1 MLFSFAMI
9 ILVGV
14 GFAMIMRKLGLP
26 NLLGYLLAGII
37 LGPFVFN
44 VIDTTTFQIS
54 SDIRQIALMI
64 ILMRAGLN
72 LQISDLKKVGPSALL
87 MCFVPASFEIIGL
100 LILAPIFLHL
110 DLLNAALLGTVLAAV
125 SPAVVVP
132 LMLKLM
138 DEGYGTK
145 EGIPQLIM
153 AGASMDDVYVIVLF
167 TSLLTLAKSGEF
179 NALSLLRIPTSILF
193 GIISGIVLGYV
204 LCKLYRLLKLS
215 TGIELASMFAIGMV
229 LITIERMMT
238 GVVGFSGLLAIMA
251 MTSSVRH
258 IKPEMAD
265 KYSAVLA
272 KLWQPAEIF
281 LFALVGASV
290 RIDYALSFGPVVL
303 VVIILALLF
312 RMAGVYLSVMKTK
325 FSLKEKIFTMI
336 AYLPKATVQAAIGGL
351 SLEAGLASGEL
362 ILTAAVTAILFT
374 APLGAIFI
382 SFTYRNFLQK
392 A

>member
-1 MLFSFAMI
+1 MLFSFAMM

-14 GFAMIMRKLGLP
+14 VFAMIMRKVGLP
-26 NLLGYLLAGII
+26 NLLGYLLTGII

-72 LQISDLKKVGPSALL
+72 LQISDLKKVGSSALL
-87 MCFVPASFEIIGL
+87 MCFVPASFEILGL
-100 LILAPIFLHL
+100 MILAPIFLHL
-110 DLLNAALLGTVLAAV
+110 DLLNAAILGTVLAAV

-132 LMLKLM
+132 LMLRLM

-193 GIISGIVLGYV
+193 GIVSGIVLGYV
-204 LCKLYRLLKLS
+204 LCKLYRLLKLP

-229 LITIERMMT
+229 LITIERIMT
-238 GVVGFSGLLAIMA
+238 GMIGFSGLLAIMA
-251 MTSSVRH
+251 LTATIRH

-272 KLWQPAEIF
+272 KLWQPAEVF

-290 RIDYALSFGPVVL
+290 RIDYALSFGSVVL
-303 VVIILALLF
+303 VVIILALVF
-312 RMAGVYLSVMKTK
+312 RILGVYLSIMKTK
-325 FSLKEKIFTMI
+325 FNMKERIFTMG

-351 SLEAGLASGEL
+351 VLEAGLASGEL

-382 SFTYRNFLQK
+382 SLTYRNFLQK
-392 A
+392 V

>member
-14 GFAMIMRKLGLP
+14 VFAMIMRKLGLP

-72 LQISDLKKVGPSALL
+72 LKISDLKKVGPSALL
-87 MCFVPASFEIIGL
+87 MCFVPASFEILGL
-100 LILAPIFLHL
+100 MILAPIFLHL
-110 DLLNAALLGTVLAAV
+110 DLLNAAILGTVLAAV

-193 GIISGIVLGYV
+193 GIVSGIVLGYV

-215 TGIELASMFAIGMV
+215 TEIELACMFAVGMA

-238 GVVGFSGLLAIMA
+238 GAVGFSGLLAIMA

-265 KYSAVLA
+265 KYSTVLA

-290 RIDYALSFGPVVL
+290 RIDYAVS
-303 VVIILALLF
+303 
-312 RMAGVYLSVMKTK
+312 
-325 FSLKEKIFTMI
+325 
-336 AYLPKATVQAAIGGL
+336 
-351 SLEAGLASGEL
+351 
-362 ILTAAVTAILFT
+362 AAVTAILFT

>member
-1 MLFSFAMI
+1 MLFSFAMM

-14 GFAMIMRKLGLP
+14 VFAMIMRKVGLP
-26 NLLGYLLAGII
+26 NLLGYLLTGII

-72 LQISDLKKVGPSALL
+72 LQISDLKKVGSSALL
-87 MCFVPASFEIIGL
+87 MCFVPASFEILGL
-100 LILAPIFLHL
+100 MILAPIFLHL
-110 DLLNAALLGTVLAAV
+110 DLLNAAILGTVLAAV

-132 LMLKLM
+132 LMLRLM

-193 GIISGIVLGYV
+193 GIVSGIVLGYV
-204 LCKLYRLLKLS
+204 LCKLYRLLKLP

-229 LITIERMMT
+229 LITIERIMT
-238 GVVGFSGLLAIMA
+238 GMIGFSGLLAIMA
-251 MTSSVRH
+251 LTATIRH

-290 RIDYALSFGPVVL
+290 RIDYALSFGSVVL
-303 VVIILALLF
+303 VVIILALIF
-312 RMAGVYLSVMKTK
+312 RMLGVYLSIMKTK
-325 FSLKEKIFTMI
+325 FNMKERIFTMG

-351 SLEAGLASGEL
+351 VLEAGLASGEL

-374 APLGAIFI
+374 APLGAIII
-382 SFTYRNFLQK
+382 SLTYRNFLQK
-392 A
+392 V

>member
-1 MLFSFAMI
+1 
-9 ILVGV
+9 
-14 GFAMIMRKLGLP
+14 
-26 NLLGYLLAGII
+26 
-37 LGPFVFN
+37 
-44 VIDTTTFQIS
+44 
-54 SDIRQIALMI
+54 
-64 ILMRAGLN
+64 
-72 LQISDLKKVGPSALL
+72 
-87 MCFVPASFEIIGL
+87 
-100 LILAPIFLHL
+100 
-110 DLLNAALLGTVLAAV
+110 
-125 SPAVVVP
+125 
-132 LMLKLM
+132 
-138 DEGYGTK
+138 
-145 EGIPQLIM
+145 
-153 AGASMDDVYVIVLF
+153 MDDVYVIVLF

>member
-1 MLFSFAMI
+1 MLFSFAMM
-9 ILVGV
+9 ILVSV
-14 GFAMIMRKLGLP
+14 VFAMIMRKVGLL
-26 NLLGYLLAGII
+26 NLLGYLLTGII

-72 LQISDLKKVGPSALL
+72 LQISDLKTVGSSALL
-87 MCFVPASFEIIGL
+87 MCFVPASFEILGL
-100 LILAPIFLHL
+100 MILAPIFLHL
-110 DLLNAALLGTVLAAV
+110 DLLNAAILGTVLAAV

-132 LMLKLM
+132 LMLRLM
-138 DEGYGTK
+138 DEGSGTK

-193 GIISGIVLGYV
+193 GIVSGIVLGYV
-204 LCKLYRLLKLS
+204 LCKLYRLLKLP

-229 LITIERMMT
+229 LITIERIMT
-238 GVVGFSGLLAIMA
+238 ATI
-251 MTSSVRH
+251 RH
-258 IKPEMAD
+258 IKPEMGD

-290 RIDYALSFGPVVL
+290 RIDYALSFGPIVL
-303 VVIILALLF
+303 VVIILALVF
-312 RMAGVYLSVMKTK
+312 RILGVYLSIMKTK
-325 FSLKEKIFTMI
+325 FNMKE
-336 AYLPKATVQAAIGGL
+336 
-351 SLEAGLASGEL
+351 
-362 ILTAAVTAILFT
+362 
-374 APLGAIFI
+374 
-382 SFTYRNFLQK
+382 
-392 A
+392 

>member
-1 MLFSFAMI
+1 MLFSFAMM

-14 GFAMIMRKLGLP
+14 LLAMMMRKFGLP

-72 LQISDLKKVGPSALL
+72 LKISDLKKVGSSALL

-100 LILAPIFLHL
+100 MILAPIFLHL

-138 DEGYGTK
+138 DEGYGAK

-167 TSLLTLAKSGEF
+167 TSLLTLAKSGKF

-193 GIISGIVLGYV
+193 GIICGIVLGYV

-215 TGIELASMFAIGMV
+215 TEIELASMFAIGMV

-251 MTSSVRH
+251 MTAAIRH

-265 KYSAVLA
+265 KYSTILA

-312 RMAGVYLSVMKTK
+312 RMLGVYLSIMQTK
-325 FSLKEKIFTMI
+325 FNRKERIFTMI
-336 AYLPKATVQAAIGGL
+336 AYIPKATVQAAIGGL
-351 SLEAGLASGEL
+351 ALEAGLASGEL
-362 ILTAAVTAILFT
+362 ILTTAVTAILVT

>member
-1 MLFSFAMI
+1 MLFSFAMM

-14 GFAMIMRKLGLP
+14 VFAMIMRKVGLP
-26 NLLGYLLAGII
+26 NLLGYLLTGII

-72 LQISDLKKVGPSALL
+72 LQISDLKKVGSSALL
-87 MCFVPASFEIIGL
+87 MCFVPASFEILGL
-100 LILAPIFLHL
+100 MILAPIFLHL
-110 DLLNAALLGTVLAAV
+110 DLLNAAILGTVLAAV

-132 LMLKLM
+132 LMLRLM

-193 GIISGIVLGYV
+193 GIVSGIVLGYV
-204 LCKLYRLLKLS
+204 LCKLYRLLKLP

-229 LITIERMMT
+229 LITIERIMT
-238 GVVGFSGLLAIMA
+238 GMIGFSGLLAIMA
-251 MTSSVRH
+251 LTATIRH

-290 RIDYALSFGPVVL
+290 RIDYALSFGSVVL
-303 VVIILALLF
+303 VVIILALVF
-312 RMAGVYLSVMKTK
+312 RILGVYLSIMKTK
-325 FSLKEKIFTMI
+325 FNMKERIFTMG

-351 SLEAGLASGEL
+351 VLEAGLASGEL

-382 SFTYRNFLQK
+382 SLTYRNFLQK
-392 A
+392 V

>member
-100 LILAPIFLHL
+100 VILAPIFLHL
-110 DLLNAALLGTVLAAV
+110 DLLNAAILGTVLAAV

-132 LMLKLM
+132 LMLRLM

-179 NALSLLRIPTSILF
+179 NVLSLLRIPTSILF
-193 GIISGIVLGYV
+193 GIVSGIVLGYM

-251 MTSSVRH
+251 MTAAIRH
-258 IKPEMAD
+258 CKPEMAD

-272 KLWQPAEIF
+272 KLWQAAEIF

-312 RMAGVYLSVMKTK
+312 RMLGVYLSVMKTR
-325 FSLKEKIFTMI
+325 FNLKEKIFAMI

-351 SLEAGLASGEL
+351 ALETGLASGEL
-362 ILTAAVTAILFT
+362 ILTAAVTAILVT

-382 SFTYRNFLQK
+382 SLTYRNFLQK

>member
-1 MLFSFAMI
+1 MLFSFAMM

-14 GFAMIMRKLGLP
+14 VFAMIMRKVGLP
-26 NLLGYLLAGII
+26 NLLGYLLTGII

-72 LQISDLKKVGPSALL
+72 LQISDLKKVGSSALL
-87 MCFVPASFEIIGL
+87 MCFVPASFEILGL
-100 LILAPIFLHL
+100 MILAPIFLHL
-110 DLLNAALLGTVLAAV
+110 DLLNAAILGTVLAAV

-132 LMLKLM
+132 LMLRLM

-193 GIISGIVLGYV
+193 GIVSGIVLGYV
-204 LCKLYRLLKLS
+204 LCKLYRLLKLP

-229 LITIERMMT
+229 LITIERIMT
-238 GVVGFSGLLAIMA
+238 GMIGFSGLLAIMA
-251 MTSSVRH
+251 LTATIRH

-272 KLWQPAEIF
+272 KLWRPAEIF

-290 RIDYALSFGPVVL
+290 RIDYALSFGSVVL
-303 VVIILALLF
+303 VVIILALIF
-312 RMAGVYLSVMKTK
+312 RMLGVYLSIMKTK
-325 FSLKEKIFTMI
+325 FNMKERIFTMG

-351 SLEAGLASGEL
+351 VLEAGLASGEL

-382 SFTYRNFLQK
+382 SLTYRNFLQK
-392 A
+392 V

>member
-1 MLFSFAMI
+1 MLFSFAMM
-9 ILVGV
+9 ILVSV
-14 GFAMIMRKLGLP
+14 VFAMIVRKVGLP
-26 NLLGYLLAGII
+26 NLLGYLLTGII

-72 LQISDLKKVGPSALL
+72 LQISDLKKVGSSALL
-87 MCFVPASFEIIGL
+87 MCFVPASFEILGL
-100 LILAPIFLHL
+100 MILAPIFLHL
-110 DLLNAALLGTVLAAV
+110 DLLNAAILGTVLAAV

-132 LMLKLM
+132 LMLRLM

-193 GIISGIVLGYV
+193 GIVSGIVLGYV
-204 LCKLYRLLKLS
+204 LCKLYRLLKLP

-229 LITIERMMT
+229 LITIERIMT
-238 GVVGFSGLLAIMA
+238 GMIGFSGLLAIMA
-251 MTSSVRH
+251 LTATIRH

-290 RIDYALSFGPVVL
+290 RIDYA
-303 VVIILALLF
+303 
-312 RMAGVYLSVMKTK
+312 
-325 FSLKEKIFTMI
+325 
-336 AYLPKATVQAAIGGL
+336 
-351 SLEAGLASGEL
+351 
-362 ILTAAVTAILFT
+362 
-374 APLGAIFI
+374 
-382 SFTYRNFLQK
+382 
-392 A
+392 

>member
-9 ILVGV
+9 ILVSV

-100 LILAPIFLHL
+100 MILAPIFLHL
-110 DLLNAALLGTVLAAV
+110 DLLNAAILGTVLAAV

-138 DEGYGTK
+138 DEGYGTR

-193 GIISGIVLGYV
+193 GIISGIVLGYM

-215 TGIELASMFAIGMV
+215 TGIELASMFAVGMT

-258 IKPEMAD
+258 IKPDMAD

-351 SLEAGLASGEL
+351 ALETGLASGEL
-362 ILTAAVTAILFT
+362 ILTAAVTAILVT

-382 SFTYRNFLQK
+382 SLTYRNFLQK

>member
-100 LILAPIFLHL
+100 MILAPIFLHL

>member
-14 GFAMIMRKLGLP
+14 VFAMIMHKLGLP

-72 LQISDLKKVGPSALL
+72 LKISDLKKVGPSALL
-87 MCFVPASFEIIGL
+87 MCFVPASFEILGL
-100 LILAPIFLHL
+100 MILAPIFLHL
-110 DLLNAALLGTVLAAV
+110 DLLNAAILGTVLAAV

-153 AGASMDDVYVIVLF
+153 AGSSMDDVYVIVLF

-193 GIISGIVLGYV
+193 GIISGIVIGYV
-204 LCKLYRLLKLS
+204 LCKFYRLLRLS

-251 MTSSVRH
+251 LTATIRH

-312 RMAGVYLSVMKTK
+312 RMVGVYLSVMKTK
-325 FSLKEKIFTMI
+325 FNSKEKIFTMI
-336 AYLPKATVQAAIGGL
+336 AYIPKATVQAAIGGL
-351 SLEAGLASGEL
+351 ALETGLASGEL
-362 ILTAAVTAILFT
+362 ILTAAVTAILVT

-382 SFTYRNFLQK
+382 SLTYRNFLQK

>member
-1 MLFSFAMI
+1 MLFSFAMM

-14 GFAMIMRKLGLP
+14 VFAMIMRKVGLP
-26 NLLGYLLAGII
+26 NLLGYLLTGII

-72 LQISDLKKVGPSALL
+72 LQISDLKKVGSSALL
-87 MCFVPASFEIIGL
+87 MCFVPASFEILGL
-100 LILAPIFLHL
+100 MILAPIFLHL
-110 DLLNAALLGTVLAAV
+110 DLLNAAILGTVLAAV

-132 LMLKLM
+132 LMLRLM

-193 GIISGIVLGYV
+193 GIVSGIVLGYV
-204 LCKLYRLLKLS
+204 LCKLYRLLKLP

-229 LITIERMMT
+229 LITIERIMT
-238 GVVGFSGLLAIMA
+238 GMIGFSGLLAIMA
-251 MTSSVRH
+251 LTATIRH

-290 RIDYALSFGPVVL
+290 RIDYALSFGLVVL
-303 VVIILALLF
+303 VVIILALVF
-312 RMAGVYLSVMKTK
+312 RMLGVYLSIMKTK
-325 FSLKEKIFTMI
+325 FNMKERIFTMG

-351 SLEAGLASGEL
+351 ALETGLASGEL

-382 SFTYRNFLQK
+382 SLTYRNFLQK
-392 A
+392 V

>member
-1 MLFSFAMI
+1 MLFSFAMM
-9 ILVGV
+9 ILASVI
-14 GFAMIMRKLGLP
+14 FAMIMRKVGLP
-26 NLLGYLLAGII
+26 NLLGYLLTGII

-72 LQISDLKKVGPSALL
+72 LQISDLKKVGSSALL
-87 MCFVPASFEIIGL
+87 MCFVPASFEILGL
-100 LILAPIFLHL
+100 MILAPIFLHL
-110 DLLNAALLGTVLAAV
+110 DLLNAAILGTVLAAV

-132 LMLKLM
+132 LMLRLM

-193 GIISGIVLGYV
+193 GIVSGIVLGYV
-204 LCKLYRLLKLS
+204 LCKLYRLLKLP

-229 LITIERMMT
+229 LITIERIMT
-238 GVVGFSGLLAIMA
+238 GMIGFSGLLAIMA
-251 MTSSVRH
+251 LTATIRH

-290 RIDYALSFGPVVL
+290 RIDYALSFGSVVL
-303 VVIILALLF
+303 VVIILALVF
-312 RMAGVYLSVMKTK
+312 RILGVYLSIMKIK
-325 FSLKEKIFTMI
+325 FNMKERIFTMG

-351 SLEAGLASGEL
+351 ALETGLASGEL

-382 SFTYRNFLQK
+382 SLTYRNFLQK
-392 A
+392 V

>member
-1 MLFSFAMI
+1 MLFSFAMM

-14 GFAMIMRKLGLP
+14 VFAMIMRKVGLP
-26 NLLGYLLAGII
+26 NLLGYLLTGII
-37 LGPFVFN
+37 LGSFVFN

-72 LQISDLKKVGPSALL
+72 LQISDLKKVGSSALL
-87 MCFVPASFEIIGL
+87 MCFVPASFEILGL
-100 LILAPIFLHL
+100 MILAPIFLHL
-110 DLLNAALLGTVLAAV
+110 DLLNAAILGTVLAAV

-132 LMLKLM
+132 LMLRLM

-193 GIISGIVLGYV
+193 GIVSGIVLGYV
-204 LCKLYRLLKLS
+204 LCKLYRLLKLPI
-215 TGIELASMFAIGMV
+215 GIELASMFAIGMV
-229 LITIERMMT
+229 LIIIERIMT
-238 GVVGFSGLLAIMA
+238 GIIGFSGLLAIMA
-251 MTSSVRH
+251 LTATIRY

-303 VVIILALLF
+303 VVIILALVF
-312 RMAGVYLSVMKTK
+312 RMLGVYLSIMKTK
-325 FSLKEKIFTMI
+325 FNMKERIFTMG

-351 SLEAGLASGEL
+351 ALEAGLASGEL

-382 SFTYRNFLQK
+382 SLTYRSFLQK
-392 A
+392 V

>member
-14 GFAMIMRKLGLP
+14 VFAMIMRKLGLP

-100 LILAPIFLHL
+100 MILAPIFLHL
-110 DLLNAALLGTVLAAV
+110 DLLNAAILGTVLAAV

-138 DEGYGTK
+138 DEGYGTR

-251 MTSSVRH
+251 MTAAIRH
-258 IKPEMAD
+258 CKPEMAD
-265 KYSAVLA
+265 KYYAVLA
-272 KLWQPAEIF
+272 KLWQAAEIF

-312 RMAGVYLSVMKTK
+312 RMLGVYLSVMKTR
-325 FSLKEKIFTMI
+325 FNLKEKIFAMI

-351 SLEAGLASGEL
+351 ALETGLASGEL
-362 ILTAAVTAILFT
+362 ILTAAVTAILVT

-382 SFTYRNFLQK
+382 SLTYRNFLQK

>member
-14 GFAMIMRKLGLP
+14 VFAMIMRKLGLP

-72 LQISDLKKVGPSALL
+72 LKISDLKKVGPSALL
-87 MCFVPASFEIIGL
+87 MCFVPASFEILGL
-100 LILAPIFLHL
+100 MILAPIFLHL
-110 DLLNAALLGTVLAAV
+110 DLLNAAILGTVLAAV

-138 DEGYGTK
+138 DEGYGTR

-193 GIISGIVLGYV
+193 GIISGIVIGYV
-204 LCKLYRLLKLS
+204 LCKFYRLLKLS

-251 MTSSVRH
+251 LTATIRH

-312 RMAGVYLSVMKTK
+312 RMVGVYLSVMKTK
-325 FSLKEKIFTMI
+325 FNSKEKIFTMI
-336 AYLPKATVQAAIGGL
+336 AYIPKAKVQAAIGGL
-351 SLEAGLASGEL
+351 ALEAGLASGEL

>member
-1 MLFSFAMI
+1 MLFSFAMM

-14 GFAMIMRKLGLP
+14 VFAMIMRKVGLP
-26 NLLGYLLAGII
+26 NLLGYLLTGII

-72 LQISDLKKVGPSALL
+72 LQISDLKKVGSSALL
-87 MCFVPASFEIIGL
+87 MCFVPASFEILGL
-100 LILAPIFLHL
+100 MILAPIFLHL
-110 DLLNAALLGTVLAAV
+110 DLLNAAILGTVLAAV

-132 LMLKLM
+132 LMLRLM

-193 GIISGIVLGYV
+193 GIVSGIVLGYV
-204 LCKLYRLLKLS
+204 LCKLYRLLKLP

-229 LITIERMMT
+229 LITIERIMT
-238 GVVGFSGLLAIMA
+238 GMIGFSGLLAIMA
-251 MTSSVRH
+251 LTATIRH

-290 RIDYALSFGPVVL
+290 RIDYALSFGSVVL
-303 VVIILALLF
+303 VVIILALIF
-312 RMAGVYLSVMKTK
+312 RMLGVYLSIMKTK
-325 FSLKEKIFTMI
+325 FNMKERIFTMG

-351 SLEAGLASGEL
+351 VLEAGLASGEL

-382 SFTYRNFLQK
+382 SLTYRNFLQK
-392 A
+392 V

>member
-100 LILAPIFLHL
+100 MILAPIFLHL

-265 KYSAVLA
+265 KYSAILA

>member
-1 MLFSFAMI
+1 MLFSFALIFLSGI
-9 ILVGV
+9 ILGSI
-14 GFAMIMRKLGLP
+14 FNRLKLPQLIGM
-26 NLLGYLLAGII
+26 LLTGII
-37 LGPFVFN
+37 LGPYLLN
-44 VIDTTTFQIS
+44 LLNPKILSIS
-54 SDIRQIALMI
+54 ADLRQIALII
-64 ILMRAGLN
+64 ILTRAGLN
-72 LQISDLKKVGPSALL
+72 LDINDLKKVGRPAVL
-87 MCFVPASFEIIGL
+87 MCFVPASFEILGL
-100 LILAPIFLHL
+100 MILAPIFLHL
-110 DLLNAALLGTVLAAV
+110 DLLNAAILGTVLAAV

-193 GIISGIVLGYV
+193 GIIAGIVIGYV
-204 LCKLYRLLKLS
+204 LCKFYRLLRLS

-251 MTSSVRH
+251 LTATIRH

-312 RMAGVYLSVMKTK
+312 RMVGVYLSVMKTK
-325 FSLKEKIFTMI
+325 FNSKEKIFTMI
-336 AYLPKATVQAAIGGL
+336 AYIPKATVQAAIGGL
-351 SLEAGLASGEL
+351 ALEAGLASGEL
-362 ILTAAVTAILFT
+362 ILTAAVTAILVT

-382 SFTYRNFLQK
+382 SLTYRNFLQK

>member
-1 MLFSFAMI
+1 MLFSFAMM

-14 GFAMIMRKLGLP
+14 VFAMIMRKVGLP
-26 NLLGYLLAGII
+26 NLLGYLLTGII

-72 LQISDLKKVGPSALL
+72 LQISDLKKVGSSALL
-87 MCFVPASFEIIGL
+87 MCFVPASFEILGL
-100 LILAPIFLHL
+100 MILAPIFLHL
-110 DLLNAALLGTVLAAV
+110 DLLNAAILGTVLAAV

-132 LMLKLM
+132 LMLRLM

-193 GIISGIVLGYV
+193 GIVSGIVLGYV
-204 LCKLYRLLKLS
+204 LCKLYRLLKLP

-229 LITIERMMT
+229 LITIERIMT
-238 GVVGFSGLLAIMA
+238 GMIGFSGLLAIMA
-251 MTSSVRH
+251 LTATIRH

-290 RIDYALSFGPVVL
+290 RIDYALSFGSVVL
-303 VVIILALLF
+303 VVIILALVF
-312 RMAGVYLSVMKTK
+312 RILGVYLSIMKTK
-325 FSLKEKIFTMI
+325 FNMKERIFTMG

-351 SLEAGLASGEL
+351 TLEAGLASGEL

-382 SFTYRNFLQK
+382 SLTYRNFLQK
-392 A
+392 V

>member
-1 MLFSFAMI
+1 MLFSFAMM

-14 GFAMIMRKLGLP
+14 VFAMIMRKVGLP
-26 NLLGYLLAGII
+26 NLLGYLLTGII

-72 LQISDLKKVGPSALL
+72 LQISDLKKVGSSALL
-87 MCFVPASFEIIGL
+87 MCFVPASFEILGL
-100 LILAPIFLHL
+100 MILAPIFLHL
-110 DLLNAALLGTVLAAV
+110 DLLNAAILGTVLAAV

-132 LMLKLM
+132 LMLRLM

-179 NALSLLRIPTSILF
+179 NALSLLRIPTSIL
-193 GIISGIVLGYV
+193 SGIVLGYV
-204 LCKLYRLLKLS
+204 LCKLYRLLKLP

-229 LITIERMMT
+229 LITIERIMT
-238 GVVGFSGLLAIMA
+238 GMIGFSGLLAIMA
-251 MTSSVRH
+251 LTATIRH

-303 VVIILALLF
+303 VVIILALIF
-312 RMAGVYLSVMKTK
+312 RMLGVYLSIMKTK
-325 FSLKEKIFTMI
+325 FNMKERIFTMG

-351 SLEAGLASGEL
+351 ALEAGLASGEL

-382 SFTYRNFLQK
+382 SLTYRSFLQK
-392 A
+392 V

>member
-14 GFAMIMRKLGLP
+14 VFAMIMRKLGLP

-100 LILAPIFLHL
+100 VILAPIFLHL
-110 DLLNAALLGTVLAAV
+110 DLLNAAILGTVLAAV

-132 LMLKLM
+132 LMLRLM

-179 NALSLLRIPTSILF
+179 NVLSLLRIPTSILF
-193 GIISGIVLGYV
+193 GIVSGIVLGYM

-251 MTSSVRH
+251 MTAAIRH
-258 IKPEMAD
+258 CKPEMAD

-272 KLWQPAEIF
+272 KLWQAAEIF

-312 RMAGVYLSVMKTK
+312 RMLGVYLSVMKTR
-325 FSLKEKIFTMI
+325 FNLKEKIFAMI

-351 SLEAGLASGEL
+351 ALETGLASGEL
-362 ILTAAVTAILFT
+362 ILTAAVTAILVT

-382 SFTYRNFLQK
+382 SLTYRNFLQK

>member
-9 ILVGV
+9 ILVCV
-14 GFAMIMRKLGLP
+14 VFAMIMRKLGLP

-37 LGPFVFN
+37 LGPFLFH
-44 VIDTTTFQIS
+44 VIDTKTFQNYL
-54 SDIRQIALMI
+54 D
-64 ILMRAGLN
+64 
-72 LQISDLKKVGPSALL
+72 KVGTGRKTGIDTFAEMSPKLL
-87 MCFVPASFEIIGL
+87 SVKDLTPVRKSNVSFGQGIAMTQIQM
-100 LILAPIFLHL
+100 ITSINAVV
-110 DLLNAALLGTVLAAV
+110 LLNAAILGTVLAAV

-193 GIISGIVLGYV
+193 GIVSGIVIGYV
-204 LCKLYRLLKLS
+204 LCKFYRLLKLS

-251 MTSSVRH
+251 LTATIRH

-272 KLWQPAEIF
+272 KLWQAAEVF
-281 LFALVGASV
+281 FFAFGGASV
-290 RIDYALSFGPVVL
+290 RIDYAVSFGPVVL
-303 VVIILALLF
+303 IVIILALLF
-312 RMAGVYLSVMKTK
+312 RMLGVYLSIMKTK
-325 FSLKEKIFTMI
+325 FNSKEKIFTMI

-351 SLEAGLASGEL
+351 ALEAGLASGEL
-362 ILTAAVTAILFT
+362 ILTAAVTAILVT

-382 SFTYRNFLQK
+382 SLTYRNFLQK

>member
-1 MLFSFAMI
+1 MLFSFAMM

-14 GFAMIMRKLGLP
+14 VFAMIMRKVGLP
-26 NLLGYLLAGII
+26 NLLGYLLTGII

-72 LQISDLKKVGPSALL
+72 LQISDLKKVGSSALL
-87 MCFVPASFEIIGL
+87 MCFVPASFEILGL
-100 LILAPIFLHL
+100 MILAPIFLHL
-110 DLLNAALLGTVLAAV
+110 DLLNAAILGTVLAAV

-132 LMLKLM
+132 LMLRLM

-193 GIISGIVLGYV
+193 GIVSGYV
-204 LCKLYRLLKLS
+204 LCKLYRLLKLP

-229 LITIERMMT
+229 LITIERIMT
-238 GVVGFSGLLAIMA
+238 GMIGFSGLLAIMA
-251 MTSSVRH
+251 LTATIRH

-303 VVIILALLF
+303 VVIILALIF
-312 RMAGVYLSVMKTK
+312 RMLGVYLSIMKTK
-325 FSLKEKIFTMI
+325 FNMKERIFTMG

-351 SLEAGLASGEL
+351 ALEAGLASGEL

-382 SFTYRNFLQK
+382 SLTYRSFLQK
-392 A
+392 V

>member
-1 MLFSFAMI
+1 
-9 ILVGV
+9 
-14 GFAMIMRKLGLP
+14 
-26 NLLGYLLAGII
+26 
-37 LGPFVFN
+37 
-44 VIDTTTFQIS
+44 
-54 SDIRQIALMI
+54 
-64 ILMRAGLN
+64 
-72 LQISDLKKVGPSALL
+72 
-87 MCFVPASFEIIGL
+87 MCFVPASFEILGL
-100 LILAPIFLHL
+100 MILAPIFLHL
-110 DLLNAALLGTVLAAV
+110 DLLNAAILGTVLAAV

-138 DEGYGTK
+138 DEGYGTR

-193 GIISGIVLGYV
+193 GIVSGIVLGYV

-215 TGIELASMFAIGMV
+215 TEIELACMFAVGMA

-238 GVVGFSGLLAIMA
+238 GAVGFSGLLAIMA

-265 KYSAVLA
+265 TYSAVLA

-290 RIDYALSFGPVVL
+290 RIDYAVSFGPVVL
-303 VVIILALLF
+303 IVIILALLF
-312 RMAGVYLSVMKTK
+312 RMLGVYLSVMKTK
-325 FSLKEKIFTMI
+325 FNRKEKIFTMI
-336 AYLPKATVQAAIGGL
+336 AYIPKATVQAAIGGL
-351 SLEAGLASGEL
+351 ALEAGLASGEL

>member
-1 MLFSFAMI
+1 MLFSFAMM

-14 GFAMIMRKLGLP
+14 VFAMIMRKVGLP
-26 NLLGYLLAGII
+26 NLLGYLLTGII

-72 LQISDLKKVGPSALL
+72 LQISDLKKVGSSALL
-87 MCFVPASFEIIGL
+87 MCFVPASFEILGL
-100 LILAPIFLHL
+100 MILAPIFLHL
-110 DLLNAALLGTVLAAV
+110 DLLNAAILGTVLAAV

-132 LMLKLM
+132 LMLRLM

-153 AGASMDDVYVIVLF
+153 AGASMDDVYIIVLF

-193 GIISGIVLGYV
+193 GIVSGIVLGYV
-204 LCKLYRLLKLS
+204 LCKLYRLLKLP

-229 LITIERMMT
+229 LIAIERIMT
-238 GVVGFSGLLAIMA
+238 GMVGFSGLLAIMA
-251 MTSSVRH
+251 LTATIRH

-303 VVIILALLF
+303 VVIILALVF
-312 RMAGVYLSVMKTK
+312 RILGVYLSIMKTK
-325 FSLKEKIFTMI
+325 FNMKERIFTMG
-336 AYLPKATVQAAIGGL
+336 AYLPKATVQAAIG
-351 SLEAGLASGEL
+351 
-362 ILTAAVTAILFT
+362 
-374 APLGAIFI
+374 AIFI
-382 SFTYRNFLQK
+382 SLTYRNFLQK
-392 A
+392 V

>member
-1 MLFSFAMI
+1 MLFSFAMM
-9 ILVGV
+9 ILVSV
-14 GFAMIMRKLGLP
+14 VFAMIMRKVGLP
-26 NLLGYLLAGII
+26 NLLGYLLTGII

-64 ILMRAGLN
+64 ILMHAGLN
-72 LQISDLKKVGPSALL
+72 LQISDLKKVGSSALL
-87 MCFVPASFEIIGL
+87 MCFVPASFEILGL
-100 LILAPIFLHL
+100 MILAPIFLHL
-110 DLLNAALLGTVLAAV
+110 DLLNAAILGTVLAAV

-132 LMLKLM
+132 LMLRLM

-193 GIISGIVLGYV
+193 GIVSGIVLGYV
-204 LCKLYRLLKLS
+204 LCKLYRLLKLP

-229 LITIERMMT
+229 LITIERIMT
-238 GVVGFSGLLAIMA
+238 GMIGFSGLLAIMA
-251 MTSSVRH
+251 LTATIRH

-290 RIDYALSFGPVVL
+290 RIDYALSFGSVVL
-303 VVIILALLF
+303 VVIILALVF
-312 RMAGVYLSVMKTK
+312 RILGVYLSIMKTK
-325 FSLKEKIFTMI
+325 FNMKERIFTMG

-351 SLEAGLASGEL
+351 TLEAGLASGEL

-382 SFTYRNFLQK
+382 SLTYRNFLQK
-392 A
+392 V

>member
-100 LILAPIFLHL
+100 MILAPIFLHL

-179 NALSLLRIPTSILF
+179 NVLSLLRIPTSILF

-204 LCKLYRLLKLS
+204 LCKLYRLLKVS

>member
-14 GFAMIMRKLGLP
+14 VFAMIMRKLGLP

-44 VIDTTTFQIS
+44 VIDATTFQIS

-72 LQISDLKKVGPSALL
+72 LKISDLKKVGSSALL
-87 MCFVPASFEIIGL
+87 MCFVPASFEILGL
-100 LILAPIFLHL
+100 MILAPIFLHL
-110 DLLNAALLGTVLAAV
+110 DLLNAAILGTVLAAV

-138 DEGYGTK
+138 DEGYGTR

-204 LCKLYRLLKLS
+204 LCKLYRVLKLS
-215 TGIELASMFAIGMV
+215 TEIELACMFAVGMA
-229 LITIERMMT
+229 LITIERIMT

-290 RIDYALSFGPVVL
+290 RIGYAVSFGPVVL
-303 VVIILALLF
+303 IVIILALLF
-312 RMAGVYLSVMKTK
+312 RMLGVYLSVMKTK
-325 FSLKEKIFTMI
+325 FNRKEKIFTMI
-336 AYLPKATVQAAIGGL
+336 AYIPKATVQAAIGGL
-351 SLEAGLASGEL
+351 ALETGLASGEL

>member
-1 MLFSFAMI
+1 MLFSFAMM

-14 GFAMIMRKLGLP
+14 LFAMIMRKVGLP
-26 NLLGYLLAGII
+26 NLLGYLLTGII

-72 LQISDLKKVGPSALL
+72 LQISDLKKVGSSALL
-87 MCFVPASFEIIGL
+87 MCFVPASFEILGL
-100 LILAPIFLHL
+100 MILAPIFLHL
-110 DLLNAALLGTVLAAV
+110 DLLNAAILGTVLAAV

-132 LMLKLM
+132 LMLRLM

-193 GIISGIVLGYV
+193 GIVSGIVLGYV
-204 LCKLYRLLKLS
+204 LCKLYRLLKLP

-229 LITIERMMT
+229 LITIERIMT
-238 GVVGFSGLLAIMA
+238 GMIGFSGLLAIMA
-251 MTSSVRH
+251 LTATIRH

-290 RIDYALSFGPVVL
+290 RIDYALSFGSVVL
-303 VVIILALLF
+303 VVIILALVF
-312 RMAGVYLSVMKTK
+312 RILGVYLSIMKTK
-325 FSLKEKIFTMI
+325 FNMKERIFTMG

-351 SLEAGLASGEL
+351 TLEAGLASGEL

-382 SFTYRNFLQK
+382 SLTYRNFLQK
-392 A
+392 V

>member
-1 MLFSFAMI
+1 MLFSFAMM
-9 ILVGV
+9 ILVSV
-14 GFAMIMRKLGLP
+14 VFAMIMRKVGLP
-26 NLLGYLLAGII
+26 NLLGYLLTGII

-72 LQISDLKKVGPSALL
+72 LQISDLKKVGSSALL
-87 MCFVPASFEIIGL
+87 MCFVPASFEILGL
-100 LILAPIFLHL
+100 MILAPIFLHL
-110 DLLNAALLGTVLAAV
+110 DLLNAAILGTVLAAV

-132 LMLKLM
+132 LMLRLM

-193 GIISGIVLGYV
+193 GIVSGIVLGYV
-204 LCKLYRLLKLS
+204 LCKLYRLLKLP

-229 LITIERMMT
+229 LITIERIMT
-238 GVVGFSGLLAIMA
+238 GMIGFSGLLAIMA
-251 MTSSVRH
+251 LTATIRH

-303 VVIILALLF
+303 VVIILALVF
-312 RMAGVYLSVMKTK
+312 RILGVYLSIMKTK
-325 FSLKEKIFTMI
+325 FNMKERIFTMG

-351 SLEAGLASGEL
+351 TLEAGLASGEL

-382 SFTYRNFLQK
+382 SLTYRNFLQK
-392 A
+392 V

>member
-1 MLFSFAMI
+1 M
-9 ILVGV
+9 
-14 GFAMIMRKLGLP
+14 
-26 NLLGYLLAGII
+26 
-37 LGPFVFN
+37 
-44 VIDTTTFQIS
+44 
-54 SDIRQIALMI
+54 
-64 ILMRAGLN
+64 
-72 LQISDLKKVGPSALL
+72 
-87 MCFVPASFEIIGL
+87 
-100 LILAPIFLHL
+100 
-110 DLLNAALLGTVLAAV
+110 
-125 SPAVVVP
+125 
-132 LMLKLM
+132 
-138 DEGYGTK
+138 
-145 EGIPQLIM
+145 
-153 AGASMDDVYVIVLF
+153 YVIVLF

-251 MTSSVRH
+251 MTAEIRH

-265 KYSAVLA
+265 TYSSVLA

-303 VVIILALLF
+303 IVIILALLF
-312 RMAGVYLSVMKTK
+312 RMLGVYLSVMKTK
-325 FSLKEKIFTMI
+325 FNRKEKIFTMI
-336 AYLPKATVQAAIGGL
+336 AYIPKATVQAAIGGL
-351 SLEAGLASGEL
+351 ALEAGLASGEL

>member
-14 GFAMIMRKLGLP
+14 VFAMIMRKLGLP

-44 VIDTTTFQIS
+44 VIDSTTFQIS

-72 LQISDLKKVGPSALL
+72 LKISDLKKVGPSALL
-87 MCFVPASFEIIGL
+87 MCFVPASFEILGL
-100 LILAPIFLHL
+100 MILAPIFLHL
-110 DLLNAALLGTVLAAV
+110 DLLNAAILGTVLAAV

-193 GIISGIVLGYV
+193 GIVSGIVLGYV

-215 TGIELASMFAIGMV
+215 TEIELACMFAVGMA
-229 LITIERMMT
+229 LITIARMMT
-238 GVVGFSGLLAIMA
+238 GAVGFSGLLAIMA

-265 KYSAVLA
+265 KYSTVLA

-290 RIDYALSFGPVVL
+290 RIDYAVSFGPVVL
-303 VVIILALLF
+303 IVIILALLF
-312 RMAGVYLSVMKTK
+312 RMLGVYLSVMKTK
-325 FSLKEKIFTMI
+325 VKRKEKRLTRSAEM
-336 AYLPKATVQAAIGGL
+336 PKATGQAASGGRAV
-351 SLEAGLASGEL
+351 EAGRASGEL
-362 ILTAAVTAILFT
+362 RLTAAVTEILGT